1 MATGWVRSF
10 HCKSNV
16 SDDVIIPP
24 KSCHSKLLLPR
35 SCTRS
40 QALKDSIFSFHKT
53 KPNNPKTVIKSK
65 TMPVP
70 PSPPPPLLSASL
82 PSIVELPPD
91 HPTQGVVQRIFLS
104 SWSNRDSSPFPGE
117 IKIVFRIRHPIKA
130 LAQFEQY
137 RAALCARSAGSDAR
151 CIADGN
157 EMMCFHCPAGGAVK
171 YGLSGYNGS
180 ELPVK
185 GIRTFSGSGG
195 AHESVGK
202 DMGKRAMLICRLIAG
217 RVRDGFGTDSEFESL
232 RIGKEEIIVFDPR
245 ALLPC
250 FLIIYKL

>member
-1 MATGWVRSF
+1 MATGWVRSV

-24 KSCHSKLLLPR
+24 KSKLLLPR

-40 QALKDSIFSFHKT
+40 QALKDSIFSFHRT
-53 KPNNPKTVIKSK
+53 KPINPKTVIKSK

-70 PSPPPPLLSASL
+70 PSPPPPLLSASV
-82 PSIVELPPD
+82 PSIVQLPPD
-91 HPTQGVVQRIFLS
+91 HPTHGVVERIFLS
-104 SWSNRDSSPFPGE
+104 SWSSKSNREASPFPGE

-137 RAALCARSAGSDAR
+137 RAGLRGRCAGSEPR

-157 EMMCFHCPAGGAVK
+157 EMMCFHCPAGGEVK
-171 YGLSGYNGS
+171 YGDGLSGY
-180 ELPVK
+180 K

-202 DMGKRAMLICRLIAG
+202 DMMGKRAMLCICSMVTTQQNPSSIKFNLVAA
-217 RVRDGFGTDSEFESL
+217 T
-232 RIGKEEIIVFDPR
+232 
-245 ALLPC
+245 
-250 FLIIYKL
+250 